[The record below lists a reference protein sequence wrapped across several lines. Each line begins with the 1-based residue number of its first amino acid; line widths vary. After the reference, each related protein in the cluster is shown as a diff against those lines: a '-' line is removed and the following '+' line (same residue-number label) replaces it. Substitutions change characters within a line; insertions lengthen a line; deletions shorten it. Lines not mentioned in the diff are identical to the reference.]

1 MISEW
6 GVTPLSATG
15 WFKNTRWRISHYD
28 FRMGCDPPPF
38 GNRVVHLRKK
48 FPPQQQ
54 QQQQQQQQPQQQQ
67 QLGSLHDLSAFGRR

>member
-6 GVTPLSATG
+6 GVTPPP
-15 WFKNTRWRISHYD
+15 FCNRVVQKRWLISHYD
-28 FRMGCDPPPF
+28 FGMKRDPPF
-38 GNRVVHLRKK
+38 FYLGKK

-54 QQQQQQQQPQQQQ
+54 QQQQQPQQQ